1 MIGYVKH
8 FDSNKTISFK
18 VIDNELLKNYNEIW
32 EGVSS
37 LMNIKLNSEPDYG
50 DNYKYMKTKIKLY
63 EDRLI
68 TNFQGKKSTK
78 RKCII

>member
-1 MIGYVKH
+1 MIGNVKH